1 MQITQ
6 KNFYKKFLGRAGEVK
21 AGDFLKNKGYK
32 ILEKNYKTHIGEID
46 LIAKDGDTLVF
57 VEVKTR
63 LNDDYGAPS
72 EAVNAKKQQKYYLVA
87 TEYLVRNKLTDSQC
101 RFDVVEIEN
110 GQINHIF
117 NAFGM

>member
-21 AGDFLKNKGYK
+21 AAEFLKKKGYK

-46 LIAKDGDTLVF
+46 LIAKDGDALVF

-63 LNDDYGAPS
+63 INDDYGAPS
-72 EAVNAKKQQKYYLVA
+72 EAVNLKKQEKYYKVA
-87 TEYLVRNKLTDSQC
+87 SEYLVRNKLNDSIC

-110 GQINHIF
+110 GQINHII
-117 NAFGM
+117 NAFSV